1 MKNTKENKK
10 WIIYNLIIAFS
21 YYWAAN
27 LLLWFPWSI
36 SAYLGI
42 TLMLTIAP
50 LLWGYG
56 VYTCLIRYQGEKL
69 ITGAILNSIIL
80 VTIAIIQDYIFFGLI
95 RGAIKELY
103 DITTFYGYGFLFSL
117 PYIEIF
123 IFKKLINT
131 KKRDIRTIDY
141 IRNLT
146 LGVSCLMILI
156 SIIILDI
163 KI

>member
-1 MKNTKENKK
+1 MKENKK

-21 YYWAAN
+21 YYWTAN

-36 SAYLGI
+36 NSYLGI
-42 TLMLTIAP
+42 TLMLTVAP

-56 VYTCLIRYQGEKL
+56 VYTCLIRYQGKKL
-69 ITGAILNSIIL
+69 ITRAILNSIIL
-80 VTIAIIQDYIFFGLI
+80 VTIAILLDYIFFGLI

-103 DITTFYGYGFLFSL
+103 HSTTFYGYGFLFSL

-123 IFKKLINT
+123 IFKKLIIT
-131 KKRDIRTIDY
+131 KKRNIRTIDY

-146 LGVSCLMILI
+146 LGVICLMILI
-156 SIIILDI
+156 LIVKLDI
-163 KI
+163 KIS